1 MRAAIFALLLI
12 AVTPAWAQD
21 RPAAM
26 QPTRDVAITYR
37 IPTGEI
43 MRMAWQAA
51 EGRMRMDMPGQGA
64 AMIVD
69 TRGQSALMMME
80 GQRIA
85 MRMAFDPASLPFNPM
100 APSANTRFTR
110 EGTAT
115 IAGLSCTI
123 WRMAGPNAQG
133 SACVTADGVMLR
145 GTGQSGRNQETI
157 EATEVRYGAQ
167 DAALF
172 RAPAGYQ
179 VMDMG
184 NLGALGGALGGAPR
198 PPAK

>member
-37 IPTGEI
+37 IPTGES

-179 VMDMG
+179 IMDMG